1 MNVKTCL
8 GEVNPVEVITIGT
21 NMIGVYKIENQI
33 NHKVYIGQSIDIH
46 KRWYEHKSAAFNPN
60 EPRYEAQIS
69 YALRKYGLENFKFEV
84 VTTLTPELYSREA
97 LNELEKYYIAL
108 YDSFRYGYN
117 ATPGGEYGVSQKG
130 EINGHAKMTTDDVFH
145 IRELYAAHVP
155 HGEAYTLYQD
165 KISWSG
171 FTKIWCGYNWK
182 HVHMDVYTSEHKA
195 FHSSVAR
202 TVPRDRQKNAKL
214 SSVEVRVIQQR
225 KLAGEGI
232 KTVYQDYK
240 HKITFGGFE
249 HIWYQR

>member
-1 MNVKTCL
+1 
-8 GEVNPVEVITIGT
+8 
-21 NMIGVYKIENQI
+21 MIGVYKIENQI

-69 YALRKYGLENFKFEV
+69 QAIRKYGLDNFKFEIIA
-84 VTTLTPELYSREA
+84 TLSPEQYSRDS

-130 EINGHAKMTTDDVFH
+130 ETNGHSKMTADDVFA

-155 HGEAYTLYQD
+155 HGEAYELYHH
-165 KISWSG
+165 KISYSG
-171 FTKIWCGYNWK
+171 FTKIWCGNNWH
-182 HVHMDVYTSEHKA
+182 HVHMDVYTPANKL
-195 FHSSVAR
+195 FHSTVAR
-202 TVPRDRQKNAKL
+202 GVPRDRQKNAKL
-214 SSVEVRVIQQR
+214 SSSEVTLVLQR
-225 KLAGEGI
+225 KAKGEGI